1 MFYCKLTN
9 NDIRTLIILIQIM
22 SNIVRLIIACVTMG
36 GGVAL
41 CVFGFWGW
49 GIPVFLIGGLI
60 LLTFFFNENMLIAQ
74 YYLRKEN
81 TDESGKW
88 LLKITDYEKQLYKGQ
103 YGYYNLLIGL
113 IESRKAPLKSEKYFK
128 KALQLGMGM
137 SHNTALAKLSLA
149 GISMAK
155 ANAAGASA
163 AQRNNSKREADVY
176 LKEAAKDDK
185 NKLLADQIKMMKG
198 QMAQMDKPQV
208 IRGGFRQQKF

>member
-1 MFYCKLTN
+1 M
-9 NDIRTLIILIQIM
+9 IILIQIM

-81 TDESGKW
+81 TVESEKW

-103 YGYYNLLIGL
+103 HGYYNLLIGL

-128 KALQLGMGM
+128 KALSLGMGM

-155 ANAAGASA
+155 RDKRNA
-163 AQRNNSKREADVY
+163 EIY

-198 QMAQMDKPQV
+198 QMAQMDKQQV
-208 IRGGFRQQKF
+208 VRGGFRQQKF